1 MHTLESDATIQAYLA
16 AGLAR
21 EPLEQLVQQVRVNV
35 RPLLLAGEWQRA
47 LALTAEMGERALA
60 DVRAERRRLA
70 LIEPAVECGPGC
82 ASCCELRVEVLPLE
96 ARRLAE
102 RAREL
107 GLLRDASER
116 AASMGQLSKLE
127 RLRVR
132 TPCVFLDHD
141 GRCRAH
147 AVRPLACRA
156 ANSLSRATC
165 RANVERALV
174 DAALPV
180 DAIWLVLLRAARVGL
195 RQACDDAG
203 VASDLSELHTALT
216 RAARSTE

>member
-1 MHTLESDATIQAYLA
+1 MHRLESDATIQAYLA

-21 EPLEQLVQQVRVNV
+21 EPLEQLVRQVRVNV
-35 RPLLLAGEWQRA
+35 QPLLVAGDWQRA

-70 LIEPAVECGPGC
+70 MIEPVVECGPGC

-96 ARRLAE
+96 AQQLARRAQ
-102 RAREL
+102 EL
-107 GLLRDASER
+107 GLLEEASER
-116 AASMGQLSKLE
+116 ATKVGQLSKLE
-127 RLRVR
+127 RLRTR
-132 TPCVFLDHD
+132 TPCVFLDSE

-147 AVRPLACRA
+147 TVRPLACRA

-165 RANVERALV
+165 RVNVEQALV

-195 RQACDDAG
+195 QQACDDAG
-203 VASDLSELHTALT
+203 IASDLNELHTALT
-216 RAARSTE
+216 RSSE